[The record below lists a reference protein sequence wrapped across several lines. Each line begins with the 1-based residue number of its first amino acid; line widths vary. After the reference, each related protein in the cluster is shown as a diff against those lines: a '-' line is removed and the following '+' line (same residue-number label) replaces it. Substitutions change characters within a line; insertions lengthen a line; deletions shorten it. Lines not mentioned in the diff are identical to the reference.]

1 MTSLKKNLVYNMAY
15 QILVILLPLI
25 TAPYVS
31 RVLGAAGLGTYSY
44 VYSISYYFWSC
55 RHAWYHQPR

>member
-31 RVLGAAGLGTYSY
+31 RVL
-44 VYSISYYFWSC
+44 
-55 RHAWYHQPR
+55 